1 MPYLHEVYAQNG
13 DYFINH
19 NRVTTRR
26 SGLIA
31 VEVIA
36 RSFPIMAPPARQR
49 PPANMIIAR
58 SIADPPEPG
67 ETGAELVDHNQV
79 ECPGLPE
86 FVEQGIVHWQHLA
99 KLLGRVS
106 SINLELA
113 KEVTLTDQTTPGGVV
128 LPRPPEVNFV
138 GYSATPGEIE
148 ALESMEWQIKA
159 ELNKAHTAAA
169 PARAEADV
177 GYL

>member
-1 MPYLHEVYAQNG
+1 MPYLHEVYVQNG
-13 DYFINH
+13 NYFMNH
-19 NRVTTRR
+19 DRMTTQR

-31 VEVIA
+31 IEVLA
-36 RSFPIMAPPARQR
+36 RSFPIMAPPDRQR
-49 PPANMIIAR
+49 PPANMLIAR
-58 SIADPPEPG
+58 SIADPQEPKDAG
-67 ETGAELVDHNQV
+67 VELFDHNQV

-86 FVEQGIVHWQHLA
+86 FVEQGIARWQHLA
-99 KLLGRVS
+99 KLLRRVN

-113 KEVTLTDQTTPGGVV
+113 KEVTMTDQTTPGGVV
-128 LPRPPEVNFV
+128 LPRPPEVSFV

-159 ELNKAHTAAA
+159 ELNKAHTSAA
-169 PARAEADV
+169 PARADANG